1 VAIYVDYNVSAGICC
16 FIHSRVHQKHIREC
30 LHVVHRANGK
40 KQSVLIGAR
49 GTKEA
54 RDILP
59 AGRALYSWLHQPCIP
74 AMSFA
79 LIYTWN
85 NSLHWF
91 LSIQR
96 ECRYMH
102 ARNCSVR

>member
-79 LIYTWN
+79 LIYTCCIDFFPYKEN
-85 NSLHWF
+85 VDTCTQG
-91 LSIQR
+91 IV
-96 ECRYMH
+96 RYDKK
-102 ARNCSVR
+102 